1 MNGWMD
7 GWSIGCLE
15 GCTDGRIDGWS
26 VRIEVEQGLKPIRN
40 IMAVNSIAYYH
51 YTGPIYM
58 QVLVVEF
65 LLLLIKMYFK
75 SFLSLFMEEVNRT
88 TIHTIAPILL
98 Q

>member
-1 MNGWMD
+1 MY
-7 GWSIGCLE
+7 
-15 GCTDGRIDGWS
+15 GRIDGWS
-26 VRIEVEQGLKPIRN
+26 VRIEVEQGLKPIIN
-40 IMAVNSIAYYH
+40 IMAVNSIAYNH
-51 YTGPIYM
+51 YTGTIYM

-75 SFLSLFMEEVNRT
+75 SLLSLFMEEVNRT